1 VDYLTHKVYG
11 WEVVV
16 TNISSYKKSFQV
28 LSQIPEGSI
37 PLGNISYRIFK
48 TLELESYSTTKFTYY
63 FYFPDEGNFTQY
75 PSNVSML
82 DKIVAVS
89 KIQKFTVVHKL
100 IKIPTNTFKD
110 ILRNRNLTAV
120 YDFLSKSNLFEEKSE
135 FSFDLIFWM
144 LKDKNCFTEITK
156 ILRLRRIYA
165 EQVWKFAFFHF
176 DEQAIKG
183 NNY

>member
-1 VDYLTHKVYG
+1 
-11 WEVVV
+11 
-16 TNISSYKKSFQV
+16 
-28 LSQIPEGSI
+28 
-37 PLGNISYRIFK
+37 
-48 TLELESYSTTKFTYY
+48 
-63 FYFPDEGNFTQY
+63 
-75 PSNVSML
+75 ML